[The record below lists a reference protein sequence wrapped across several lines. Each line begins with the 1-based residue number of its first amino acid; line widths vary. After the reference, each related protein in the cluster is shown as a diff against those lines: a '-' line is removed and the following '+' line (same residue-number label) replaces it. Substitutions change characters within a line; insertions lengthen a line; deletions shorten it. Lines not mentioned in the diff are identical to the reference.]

1 MTDWRQFAAELGDI
15 PVITETALVRQ
26 KSRDF
31 YWYSPILK
39 PQLDRK
45 FADLVVCP
53 RTEADVVAVAA
64 QCARWRV
71 PLTARGAGTGNY
83 GQAVP
88 LEGGVVLEMTALDRI
103 LALED
108 GLLTV
113 EPGKKLIDIDAETR
127 SHGWE
132 LRMHPSTKR
141 TATIGGFVAG
151 GSGGAGSITWG
162 GLRDAGN
169 VVGARVVSC
178 EPEPRIVTLT
188 GDAVAGVNHAYGTTG
203 IITSLTIAMAPVQPW
218 VDLVAA
224 FDDFDA
230 AARFSLALGL
240 SDGIAKKLVTTV
252 AAPLP
257 EFFRGLDVPAGA
269 HIAIAI
275 VARHGLVAWGDL
287 LRKHGG
293 REVLRVDSDD
303 ISNGRAPIYE
313 YTWNHTTLH
322 ALRKDK
328 TVTYLQCLYPADRQL
343 QLVADMRA
351 AFPDELMMHLEFI
364 RVGGRVTCSALPVIR
379 FTTAERM
386 AEIVAH
392 HERHGISIANPHFY
406 TLEDGAGHKR
416 VGEGQPA
423 LKAEMDPFAL
433 LNPGKMRTYE
443 PRIVQDAAAQPA
455 A

>member
-15 PVITETALVRQ
+15 PVIAEPALVRQ

-53 RTEADVVAVAA
+53 RSEAEVVRVAA
-64 QCARWRV
+64 QCARWRA

-88 LEGGVVLEMTALDRI
+88 LEGGVVIEMTAMNRI
-103 LALED
+103 LSLED
-108 GLLTV
+108 GLLAV
-113 EPGKKLIDIDAETR
+113 EPGKKLVDIDAETR
-127 SHGWE
+127 PMGWE

-169 VVGARVVSC
+169 VVSARVVSC

-188 GDAVAGVNHAYGTTG
+188 GEAVAGVNHAYGTTG
-203 IITSLTIAMAPVQPW
+203 IITALTLAMAPVQPW
-218 VDLVAA
+218 VDVAAA

-230 AARFSLALGL
+230 AAAFCLALGL
-240 SDGIAKKLVTTV
+240 ADGIAKKLVTAV

-257 EFFRGLDVPAGA
+257 EYFRGMDAPPGA
-269 HIAIAI
+269 HVALAI
-275 VARHGLVAWGDL
+275 VARHGLVAWDDL
-287 LRKHGG
+287 LRRHGG
-293 REVLRVDSDD
+293 REFLRATSDD
-303 ISNGRAPIYE
+303 PADGRTPIYE

-322 ALRKDK
+322 ALRRDRG
-328 TVTYLQCLYPADRQL
+328 VTYLQCLFPADRQL
-343 QLVADMRA
+343 QLVAEMRA

-364 RVGGRVTCSALPVIR
+364 RVGGRVTCSGLPVIR

-386 AEIVAH
+386 AEIVAI
-392 HERHGISIANPHFY
+392 HERAGVSIANPHFY

-433 LNPGKMRTYE
+433 LNPGKMRSFVPE
-443 PRIVQDAAAQPA
+443 PV
-455 A
+455 